1 MGNIQFK
8 KDKQNH
14 KENKK
19 AKVVVYYP
27 KDLKDKENKNQNLQ
41 KRLTFG
47 Y

>member
-8 KDKQNH
+8 KDKQNN

-19 AKVVVYYP
+19 VNVVYYYP
-27 KDLKDKENKNQNLQ
+27 KDIKDKKNKNLQ
-41 KRLTFG
+41 KKRLTFG

>member
-8 KDKQNH
+8 KDKQNN

-19 AKVVVYYP
+19 VNVVYYP
-27 KDLKDKENKNQNLQ
+27 KDIKDKENKNKNLQ
-41 KRLTFG
+41 KNRLTFG